1 MNPSD
6 HLEIGGQVILP
17 GETKHIDLPTVRLYT
32 EDITIPVYV
41 QRGRRSGPVMLVC
54 AAIHGDE
61 LNGVEIIGRL
71 IKSRQLKNLRGTL
84 IAVPMVNVFGV
95 LNQSR
100 YLPDRRDLNRSF
112 PGSLRGSLAGRIAY
126 LFANEIVSKCD

>member
-6 HLEIGGQVILP
+6 KLEIGGQEVLS
-17 GETKHIDLPTVRLYT
+17 GETKQIDLPTLRLYT
-32 EDITIPVYV
+32 EDITMPVYV
-41 QRGRRSGPVMLVC
+41 QRGRRKGPVLFVS

-61 LNGVEIIGRL
+61 LNGIEIIGRL

-100 YLPDRRDLNRSF
+100 YLPDRRDLSRLHSRLSSGAHRPF
-112 PGSLRGSLAGRIAY
+112 IY
-126 LFANEIVSKCD
+126 